1 VHGLKNSS
9 RRRFGLAFEIARNSS
24 LSLHLIQLI
33 SIGGTS
39 QSDIAR
45 QPGLG
50 EVEHRHLAH
59 VGPRI
64 GYWGATEQKTRLRIQ
79 ATSTIESDG
88 LRSGRNRRMATIRDR
103 LGHMTATQRLRSIK
117 YLLMR
122 ASLRPV
128 CCLWVNRSST
138 ASQRAASAARVP
150 IELTH
155 NPV

>member
-64 GYWGATEQKTRLRIQ
+64 RLAVRAADRAAILLRDVIRSHT
-79 ATSTIESDG
+79 AVAAPAVEACDEFVLALG
-88 LRSGRNRRMATIRDR
+88 LQHARQG
-103 LGHMTATQRLRSIK
+103 
-117 YLLMR
+117 
-122 ASLRPV
+122 
-128 CCLWVNRSST
+128 SST
-138 ASQRAASAARVP
+138 GIVEKLPQWLGP
-150 IELTH
+150 
-155 NPV
+155 